1 MSLLDQVLNALAA
14 YAHLP
19 PDVLQQRLL
28 DFADLGLNALA
39 AGVLLGSIYALIAM
53 GLAITFGN
61 LHVPNVAHPAM
72 VVGGSYA
79 AVALNSMMVFGYR
92 IDPLVAG
99 LLCAAPF
106 YVLGL
111 LVYQFYQTCFEARGR
126 GGTMQSLTLFF
137 GLSLIIEVGLQ
148 VAFGTEQRSVQAGYI
163 GQALSIGFVSLPYR
177 FLIPALLTPAVVLLL
192 RLYLTRTNTGLA
204 IRAVAYEERALH
216 ISGLNPAAVKRHAF
230 GIAMSLAA
238 LAGAALVVIGP
249 VIPFDGRQHLGR
261 VFAIVVLAGLGT
273 IPGTLIAA
281 VLIGVVESIVTIFSA
296 QWAPGVAF
304 AILLLTLAVRPNGLF
319 GALR

>member
-1 MSLLDQVLNALAA
+1 MLLL
-14 YAHLP
+14 
-19 PDVLQQRLL
+19 
-28 DFADLGLNALA
+28 DLGLNALA
-39 AGVLLGSIYALIAM
+39 TGIVLGSIYALIAM

-72 VVGGSYA
+72 VVGGGYA
-79 AVALNSMMVFGYR
+79 AVVANGYG
-92 IDPLVAG
+92 IDPLAAG
-99 LLCAAPF
+99 LLWAAPF

-111 LVYQFYQTCFEARGR
+111 LVYEFYQRCFEARGR

-137 GLSLIIEVGLQ
+137 GLSLIIEVGL
-148 VAFGTEQRSVQAGYI
+148 VAAFGTDLRSVKAGYV
-163 GQALSIGFVSLPYR
+163 GQALSLGFVAVPYR
-177 FLIPALLTPAVVLLL
+177 FLIPALLTPVIVLLL

-216 ISGLNPAAVKRHAF
+216 ICGLDPAAVKRHAF

-238 LAGAALVVIGP
+238 LAGAALVVVGP
-249 VIPFDGRQHLGR
+249 VDPFAGRAQLGR
-261 VFAIVVLAGLGT
+261 VFAIVVLAGLGA

-281 VLIGVVESIVTIFSA
+281 VMIGVAESLVTAFLSPS
-296 QWAPGVAF
+296 WAPGVAF
-304 AILLLTLAVRPNGLF
+304 AILLATLALRPHGLF

>member
-1 MSLLDQVLNALAA
+1 MLLL
-14 YAHLP
+14 
-19 PDVLQQRLL
+19 
-28 DFADLGLNALA
+28 DLGLNALA
-39 AGVLLGSIYALIAM
+39 TGVLLGSIYALIAM

-79 AVALNSMMVFGYR
+79 AVVGNNYGF
-92 IDPLVAG
+92 DPLVAG
-99 LLCAAPF
+99 LLWAPPF

-111 LVYQFYQTCFEARGR
+111 GVYEFYQRCFEARGR
-126 GGTMQSLTLFF
+126 GDTMQSLTLFF
-137 GLSLIIEVGLQ
+137 GLSLIIEVGL
-148 VAFGTEQRSVQAGYI
+148 VAAFGTDLKSVKAGYV
-163 GQALSIGFVSLPYR
+163 GQALSLGFVAIPYR
-177 FLIPALLTPAVVLLL
+177 FLVPALLAPVIVVLL
-192 RLYLTRTNTGLA
+192 RLYLTHTNTGLA

-216 ISGLNPAAVKRHAF
+216 ISGLDPAAVKRHAF
-230 GIAMSLAA
+230 GIAMALAA

-249 VIPFDGRQHLGR
+249 IDPFAGRAQLGR

-281 VLIGVVESIVTIFSA
+281 IMIGVAESFVTAFLSPS
-296 QWAPGVAF
+296 WAPGVAF
-304 AILLLTLAVRPNGLF
+304 AILLATLTVRPNGLF

>member
-1 MSLLDQVLNALAA
+1 MLLL
-14 YAHLP
+14 
-19 PDVLQQRLL
+19 
-28 DFADLGLNALA
+28 DLGLNALA
-39 AGVLLGSIYALIAM
+39 TGIVLGSIYALIAM

-79 AVALNSMMVFGYR
+79 ALASNSYG

-99 LLCAAPF
+99 LLWTVPF

-111 LVYQFYQTCFEARGR
+111 LVYEFYQRSFESRGR
-126 GGTMQSLTLFF
+126 GDTMQSLTLFF
-137 GLSLIIEVGLQ
+137 GLSLIIEVGLV
-148 VAFGTEQRSVQAGYI
+148 VAFGTDLRSVKAGYI
-163 GQALSIGFVSLPYR
+163 GQAVSLGFVAVPYR
-177 FLIPALLTPAVVLLL
+177 FLLPALLTPVVVVLL
-192 RLYLTRTNTGLA
+192 RLYLTHTNTGLA

-216 ISGLNPAAVKRHAF
+216 ICGLDPAAVKRHAF

-238 LAGAALVVIGP
+238 LAGAALVVMGP
-249 VIPFDGRQHLGR
+249 VDPFAGRTQLGR

-281 VLIGVVESIVTIFSA
+281 VMIGIAESFVTAFLSPS
-296 QWAPGVAF
+296 WAPGVAF
-304 AILLLTLAVRPNGLF
+304 AILLATLALRPNGLF
-319 GALR
+319 GGALR